1 MMSPG
6 KITNG
11 HLIKLAHS
19 VVKPRTIRNGFT
31 VSEVG
36 CALITDKGNVYVG
49 TNIDASS
56 GMGFCA
62 EHSAIASMISHGEGR
77 IEKIVAVSKRGEPM
91 SPCGRCREFIHQIHD
106 DNLETDVIL
115 GLKKVVKLSKL
126 LPYVWDR

>member
-1 MMSPG
+1 MSPRQ
-6 KITNG
+6 ITNG
-11 HLIKLAHS
+11 QLIKLAQS

-31 VSEVG
+31 AGEVG

-62 EHSAIASMISHGEGR
+62 EHSAIAAMITRGEGR
-77 IEKIVAVSKRGEPM
+77 IEKIVAVSKHGEPM

-106 DNLETDVIL
+106 DNLETNVIL
-115 GLKKVVKLSKL
+115 GNNTVVRLSKL